1 MSNFKVLIVDDERL
15 SRRRIRRLLT
25 LEPDCEVAGEC
36 SNGAEA
42 AETLKRL
49 HPDILFLDV
58 QMPELNGFEV
68 IQTLTEVKPLI
79 IFTSAYDDYALRA
92 FEVHAFDYLLK
103 PFDGRRFRESL
114 HRAKARVSQERS
126 GSGDNRLY
134 EPSRTSRGPGARLT
148 ASLFETTAAWF
159 SLSSKK

>member
-25 LEPDCEVAGEC
+25 LEPDCEVIGEC

-42 AETLKRL
+42 VSAIENCR
-49 HPDILFLDV
+49 PDILFLDV
-58 QMPELNGFEV
+58 QMPELDGFEV
-68 IQTLTEVKPLI
+68 IRTLTELRPLI

-114 HRAKARVSQERS
+114 RRAKARISQERA
-126 GSGDNRLY
+126 GTPDNRLF
-134 EPSRTSRGPGARLT
+134 E
-148 ASLFETTAAWF
+148 LFE
-159 SLSSKK
+159 SLSKARRAPDRIAVRNNARMLFL